1 MPSDRQNLFLEGPI
15 GSALIRLAIPITLG
29 NLLQTGYQLTDAFW
43 VGRLGAAAVAAVSV
57 SFPVTFLVI
66 ALGAGLGIAGATL
79 SAQYMGAGRQ
89 DLVNHVAAQ
98 TMMMVTVTSAVLGAA
113 GYAVA
118 PLLLELLGVAPDVY
132 AGALGFMRVSF
143 VGIIFVF
150 AYGMF
155 QALMRGVGETR
166 TPLLIVF
173 GTVVLNFLLDPLFIF
188 GFGPLPPQ
196 GVMGAALATLATQG
210 LAALLGMAIFLR
222 GRHGIQLSWRGF
234 RPDPAYIKRA
244 FLLGLPGS
252 IELSTRGLGP
262 MLLSF
267 LVAGFGTVTLAGYGV
282 GSNILQF
289 VTIPAM
295 GMSQAVS
302 TLVSQNIG
310 AGNISRASRVTL
322 LGAISSFAILSVVG
336 LIAYVFAPAL
346 VAFFV
351 PRSAEVIAE
360 GGLFIRIMCLAWG
373 GIGVQLCIVAAFRA
387 SGNMLAAMVIAL
399 VSQFMLQF
407 PLAYI
412 LSKHTTLQANGL
424 WWSFPITTVL
434 VALVSAAWFAQGGWK
449 RTVLTE
455 EDRQVVKVAEET
467 IAEEGIR

>member
-1 MPSDRQNLFLEGPI
+1 MPSDRQKLFLEGPI

-43 VGRLGAAAVAAVSV
+43 VGRLGAAAVAAVSI

-118 PLLLELLGVAPDVY
+118 P
-132 AGALGFMRVSF
+132 
-143 VGIIFVF
+143 
-150 AYGMF
+150 
-155 QALMRGVGETR
+155 
-166 TPLLIVF
+166 
-173 GTVVLNFLLDPLFIF
+173 
-188 GFGPLPPQ
+188 
-196 GVMGAALATLATQG
+196 
-210 LAALLGMAIFLR
+210 
-222 GRHGIQLSWRGF
+222 
-234 RPDPAYIKRA
+234 
-244 FLLGLPGS
+244 
-252 IELSTRGLGP
+252 
-262 MLLSF
+262 
-267 LVAGFGTVTLAGYGV
+267 
-282 GSNILQF
+282 
-289 VTIPAM
+289 
-295 GMSQAVS
+295 
-302 TLVSQNIG
+302 
-310 AGNISRASRVTL
+310 SRVTV

-351 PRSAEVIAE
+351 PGSAEVIAE
-360 GGLFIRIMCLAWG
+360 GGQFIRIMCLAWG

-387 SGNMLAAMVIAL
+387 SGNMLASMVIAL

-412 LSKHTTLQANGL
+412 LSRHTTLQATGL

-434 VALVSAAWFAQGGWK
+434 VALVSVGWFAQGGWK

>member
-1 MPSDRQNLFLEGPI
+1 MAYDRKKLFLEGPI
-15 GSALIRLAIPITLG
+15 GTALIRLSIPIIMG

-43 VGRLGAAAVAAVSV
+43 VGRLGAAAVAAVSI

-66 ALGAGLGIAGATL
+66 ALGAGLAIAGATL

-98 TMMMVTVTSAVLGAA
+98 TMMMVAVTSVVLGAV
-113 GYAVA
+113 GYALV

-166 TPLLIVF
+166 TPLMIVS

-188 GFGPLPPQ
+188 GLGPLPGQ

-210 LAALLGMAIFLR
+210 LAAVLGMAIFLR

-234 RPDPAYIKRA
+234 RPDPAYIRRA
-244 FLLGLPGS
+244 FFLGLPGS
-252 IELSTRGLGP
+252 IELATRGLGP

-282 GSNILQF
+282 GSNILLF
-289 VTIPAM
+289 ISIPAM
-295 GMSQAVS
+295 GLSQAVS
-302 TLVSQNIG
+302 TWSARTWARAIRS
-310 AGNISRASRVTL
+310 APRASPGSAPAPALPFSR
-322 LGAISSFAILSVVG
+322 SWG
-336 LIAYVFAPAL
+336 LFAPAL

-351 PRSAEVIAE
+351 PGAPDVIAE
-360 GGLFIRIMCLAWG
+360 GAQFIRIMCLAWG
-373 GIGVQLCIVAAFRA
+373 GIGVQLCVVSAFRA

-399 VSQFMLQF
+399 VSQFVLQF

-412 LSKHTTLQANGL
+412 LSRHTSLQAAGL
-424 WWSFPITTVL
+424 WWSFPLTTVL
-434 VALVSAAWFAQGGWK
+434 VAVVSVGWFAQGGWK
-449 RTVLTE
+449 TTVLTE
-455 EDRQVVKVAEET
+455 ESRQIAEVAEET